1 MKSIISDIKIF
12 IVDCDGCL
20 TDGFMYYTDEGQYM
34 KKFNAKDGMGLMQVK
49 RNGIKTGIVTGDTHL
64 IAQKRA
70 EHLNLDFVESGI
82 KAKHKSIEKILQ
94 KFGFE
99 WKDLAFFG
107 DDVNDLE
114 VIKRCGLAFCPND
127 AHQTVKKYVN
137 LLNGIVCENDGGYA
151 CVRQACD
158 ILTNNCTFG
167 EL

>member
-82 KAKHKSIEKILQ
+82 KAILNYAPM
-94 KFGFE
+94 KPV
-99 WKDLAFFG
+99 L
-107 DDVNDLE
+107 
-114 VIKRCGLAFCPND
+114 P
-127 AHQTVKKYVN
+127 KK
-137 LLNGIVCENDGGYA
+137 IVCRNIDPVLSLQSMSYY
-151 CVRQACD
+151 
-158 ILTNNCTFG
+158 LNK
-167 EL
+167 